1 LLGEAP
7 LQQIGPR
14 LASPSGVDLRQRSL
28 ADVAWEP
35 SGALV
40 ELVFEPKQPQIS
52 DILKIRHLF
61 TQAMRNLGF

>member
-14 LASPSGVDLRQRSL
+14 LASPSGFDLRQRSL

-35 SGALV
+35 SAALV
-40 ELVFEPKQPQIS
+40 ELEFEHKQPQIS
-52 DILKIRHLF
+52 DILKIHHPL
-61 TQAMRNLGF
+61 LKPCEI

>member
-1 LLGEAP
+1 LLGEAS
-7 LQQIGPR
+7 LQQIGSR

-40 ELVFEPKQPQIS
+40 ELEFEHEHPQVS
-52 DILKIRHLF
+52 DILKIHHL
-61 TQAMRNLGF
+61 LLKPCEI